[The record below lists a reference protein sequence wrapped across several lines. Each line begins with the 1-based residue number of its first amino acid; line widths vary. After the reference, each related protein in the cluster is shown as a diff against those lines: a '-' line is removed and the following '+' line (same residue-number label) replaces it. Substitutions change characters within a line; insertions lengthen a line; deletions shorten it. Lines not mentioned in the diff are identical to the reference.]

1 MNYHKITKQYY
12 TKWLG
17 ISSESFET
25 RGIHFIYSKERN
37 ITQYG
42 YSHPFDIYV
51 WLQPGKLIV
60 SYGDKASEKINE
72 LKQKMN
78 ATMSSAKVKE
88 LLSNTFGMPITQ
100 SIKYVYRE
108 TNATS
113 CAVILSCSDY
123 PSYLEFFRKAHL
135 GCNNTDWLR
144 EYFDEMVQ
152 YGLCVGIFENSKL
165 VSCSD
170 APGMPYM
177 QETVQEI
184 GVNTLPEYRGRGYA
198 SEVCIKCVKS
208 IIKLGKCPIW
218 STEID
223 NAASQKLADKVGFVK
238 FAETL
243 TMTL

>member
-1 MNYHKITKQYY
+1 
-12 TKWLG
+12 
-17 ISSESFET
+17 
-25 RGIHFIYSKERN
+25 
-37 ITQYG
+37 
-42 YSHPFDIYV
+42 
-51 WLQPGKLIV
+51 
-60 SYGDKASEKINE
+60 
-72 LKQKMN
+72 
-78 ATMSSAKVKE
+78 
-88 LLSNTFGMPITQ
+88 
-100 SIKYVYRE
+100 
-108 TNATS
+108 
-113 CAVILSCSDY
+113 
-123 PSYLEFFRKAHL
+123 
-135 GCNNTDWLR
+135 
-144 EYFDEMVQ
+144 MVQ

-218 STEID
+218 STDID

-243 TMTL
+243 AMTL